1 MHSFVALDVET
12 ANRSYASICAVGA
25 ARFERGQVVDRLY
38 RLIDPVS
45 EFETRNISVHGIQPR
60 DVLGQPTFAEAALAL
75 ERWINGSLVVHHG
88 HFDRNAVQQACLRWH
103 RRPPPWAWLDSA
115 QVVRHAWPELHK
127 KGYGLK
133 NAAQRIGFDFDHHN
147 PLSDAEAAG
156 AVLMAAAQKLHL
168 RNLASLD
175 FALHRP
181 PAAAQNYQLGLFAD
195 DDQRLSAHVVVFSPG
210 SQLQSARPD
219 IVESA
224 RRQGC
229 VILGRSSK
237 RTTLIVCGEGETRT
251 IPPSS
256 QSAQLISDAE
266 FIALVERSLDRMR

>member
-1 MHSFVALDVET
+1 
-12 ANRSYASICAVGA
+12 
-25 ARFERGQVVDRLY
+25 
-38 RLIDPVS
+38 
-45 EFETRNISVHGIQPR
+45 
-60 DVLGQPTFAEAALAL
+60 
-75 ERWINGSLVVHHG
+75 
-88 HFDRNAVQQACLRWH
+88 
-103 RRPPPWAWLDSA
+103 
-115 QVVRHAWPELHK
+115 
-127 KGYGLK
+127 
-133 NAAQRIGFDFDHHN
+133 
-147 PLSDAEAAG
+147 
-156 AVLMAAAQKLHL
+156 MAAAQKLHL

-195 DDQRLSAHVVVFSPG
+195 ADQRLSAHVVVFSPG

-219 IVESA
+219 TVESA

-266 FIALVERSLDRMR
+266 FIALVERSLDRMG